1 MLKKLSAFQMLAA
14 GLFFAGIIPVLVIG
28 LLSGDLALVV
38 IGLVIL
44 AAAAAGM
51 AVWLVPRITPA
62 ENPFGAS
69 VQQIATIAD
78 QITASVDAETTA
90 AMTPHIQS
98 LEQVSGEPDVI
109 ALAASFERLARV
121 FQQHLDEYN
130 SIYAMGRAITT
141 ELDFEQTVQA
151 VLDAVKQVVVFD
163 AAEVSVL
170 RGDRLVV
177 EAWTG
182 QEDFNNTTGRQ
193 YRVGRGPTGSIA
205 ANKASV
211 LVSTVQGTEEDLK
224 RTLGYES
231 AAGEF
236 LAKTT
241 KVMINSFLGI
251 PLMIEDR
258 VIGTLTLVH
267 REPGRFTESERRQL
281 EKLAAQASIAIDN
294 AIRVRQRESVLKAQI
309 HELRVEIDESRLNKE
324 VEEITGSDYF
334 QRLQAHAA
342 KMRKRVY
349 DRNAKGGS
357 QKSTGAGPVAEKL
370 DTPGESQD

>member
-1 MLKKLSAFQMLAA
+1 MLKKLSVFQMLAA
-14 GLFFAGIIPVLVIG
+14 GLFFAGIVPVLVIS
-28 LLSGDLALVV
+28 LLSGDLVLLV

-44 AAAAAGM
+44 AAAAAGI
-51 AVWLVPRITPA
+51 AAWLAPQIGPTVDPLNAPIR
-62 ENPFGAS
+62 
-69 VQQIATIAD
+69 QIAAIAD
-78 QITASVDAETTA
+78 QITVSVDADTTA
-90 AMTPHIQS
+90 AITPHLQS
-98 LEQVSGEPDVI
+98 LDQISGEPDVI
-109 ALAASFERLARV
+109 ALAASFKQLARV
-121 FQQHLDEYN
+121 FRQRLDEYN

-141 ELDFEQTVQA
+141 QLDFEQTVQA

-177 EAWTG
+177 EGWTG
-182 QEDFNNTTGRQ
+182 QEEFNNTTGRQ

-205 ANKASV
+205 ANKTSV

-224 RTLGYES
+224 RTLGYET

-236 LAKTT
+236 LTKTT

-281 EKLAAQASIAIDN
+281 DKLATQASIAIDN
-294 AIRVRQRESVLKAQI
+294 AIQVRQRENILKAQI
-309 HELRVEIDESRLNKE
+309 RELRVEVDESRLNKE

-334 QRLQAHAA
+334 QRLQTHAA
-342 KMRKRVY
+342 KMRQRVY
-349 DRNAKGGS
+349 DRNTKGGS
-357 QKSTGAGPVAEKL
+357 QSDGAGPVSDEPGTT
-370 DTPGESQD
+370 TPGES

>member
-1 MLKKLSAFQMLAA
+1 MLKKLPAFQILTAA
-14 GLFFAGIIPVLVIG
+14 LFITGLVPVLVVV
-28 LLSGDLALVV
+28 LLSGDWLLLFVGLILLAVV
-38 IGLVIL
+38 ALGAAYGLVQQITPPL
-44 AAAAAGM
+44 EQITAAAAH
-51 AVWLVPRITPA
+51 
-62 ENPFGAS
+62 
-69 VQQIATIAD
+69 
-78 QITASVDAETTA
+78 ITASVDSESPSTIT
-90 AMTPHIQS
+90 S
-98 LEQVSGEPDVI
+98 YLKDLESVSGQAEVVE
-109 ALAASFERLARV
+109 LAAAFDRLARV

-130 SIYAMGRAITT
+130 SIYAMGRVITT
-141 ELDFEQTVQA
+141 KLDFEQTVQA

-182 QEDFNNTTGRQ
+182 QPDFNNTTGRQ

-205 ANKASV
+205 ANKTSV
-211 LVSTVQGTEEDLK
+211 LVSTVQGNEEDLK
-224 RTLGYES
+224 RTLGYET

-241 KVMINSFLGI
+241 KVVINSFLGI

-294 AIRVRQRESVLKAQI
+294 AIQVRQRENLLKAQI
-309 HELRVEIDESRLNKE
+309 RELRVEIDESRLNKE

-334 QRLQAHAA
+334 QRLQTHAA

-349 DRNAKGGS
+349 DRNTRGRADDAS
-357 QKSTGAGPVAEKL
+357 VSDEPDNT
-370 DTPGESQD
+370 TTNGEI

>member
-1 MLKKLSAFQMLAA
+1 MFKKLSAFQTLTAVLFFTGLVPMLVVTVLAA
-14 GLFFAGIIPVLVIG
+14 SPVSFLIG
-28 LLSGDLALVV
+28 L
-38 IGLVIL
+38 IIL
-44 AAAAAGM
+44 AVAALGAAYKL
-51 AVWLVPRITPA
+51 ARQSTP
-62 ENPFGAS
+62 PVG
-69 VQQIATIAD
+69 
-78 QITASVDAETTA
+78 QITAIVANITASIDSEATATITPYLTDLDNITGET
-90 AMTPHIQS
+90 
-98 LEQVSGEPDVI
+98 EVV
-109 ALAASFERLARV
+109 ALASNFRRLAKV

-130 SIYAMGRAITT
+130 SIYAMGRVITT
-141 ELDFEQTVQA
+141 KLDFEQTVQA

-205 ANKASV
+205 ANKTSV
-211 LVSTVQGTEEDLK
+211 LVSTVQGNEEDLK
-224 RTLGYES
+224 RTLGYET

-241 KVMINSFLGI
+241 KVIINSFLGI

-258 VIGTLTLVH
+258 LIGTLTLVH
-267 REPGRFTESERRQL
+267 RDPGRFTESERRQL

-294 AIRVRQRESVLKAQI
+294 AIQVRQRENILKAQI

-334 QRLQAHAA
+334 QRLQTHAA

-349 DRNAKGGS
+349 DRNTRGAKGPEG
-357 QKSTGAGPVAEKL
+357 GAASDEP
-370 DTPGESQD
+370 DTTTTNGES

>member
-1 MLKKLSAFQMLAA
+1 MLKKLSVFQMLAA
-14 GLFFAGIIPVLVIG
+14 GLFFAGSIPVLVIS
-28 LLSGDLALVV
+28 LLAGDLILLV
-38 IGLVIL
+38 IGVVIL
-44 AAAAAGM
+44 AAAASGA
-51 AVWLVPRITPA
+51 AAWLAPRITPK
-62 ENPFGAS
+62 ENPFSGP
-69 VQQIATIAD
+69 VLQIATIAD
-78 QITASVDAETTA
+78 QITTSVDAETTA
-90 AMTPHIQS
+90 AMTPYIQS
-98 LEQVSGEPDVI
+98 LDQISGEPDVM
-109 ALAASFERLARV
+109 ALAASFKRLARE

-130 SIYAMGRAITT
+130 SIYAMGRTITS

-151 VLDAVKQVVVFD
+151 VLNAVKQVVVFD

-182 QEDFNNTTGRQ
+182 QADFNNTTGRE

-205 ANKASV
+205 SKKTSV
-211 LVSTVQGTEEDLK
+211 LVSTVEGTEEDLK

-236 LAKTT
+236 LTKTT

-258 VIGTLTLVH
+258 VIGTLSLVH
-267 REPGRFTESERRQL
+267 REPGRFMESERRQL

-294 AIRVRQRESVLKAQI
+294 AIQVRQRENLLKAQI
-309 HELRVEIDESRLNKE
+309 HELRVEIDKSRLNKE

-349 DRNAKGGS
+349 DRNTKGGA
-357 QKSTGAGPVAEKL
+357 QSTGAGPDSVEP
-370 DTPGESQD
+370 DSTTPGES

>member
-1 MLKKLSAFQMLAA
+1 MLNKLSAFQMLAA
-14 GLFFAGIIPVLVIG
+14 GLFFTGIIPVLVIG
-28 LLSGDLALVV
+28 LLSGDLASVV
-38 IGLVIL
+38 IGLLIL
-44 AAAAAGM
+44 AASVAGM
-51 AVWLVPRITPA
+51 AAWLAPRITPA
-62 ENPFGAS
+62 ENPLSAP
-69 VQQIATIAD
+69 VKQIATIAD
-78 QITASVDAETTA
+78 QITTSVDAETTA

-98 LEQVSGEPDVI
+98 LELIGGEPDVI

-141 ELDFEQTVQA
+141 ELDFEHTVQA

-177 EAWTG
+177 EAWAG

-294 AIRVRQRESVLKAQI
+294 AIQVRQRESVLKAKI
-309 HELRVEIDESRLNKE
+309 RELRVEIDESRLNKE

-334 QRLQAHAA
+334 QRLQTHAA
-342 KMRKRVY
+342 KMRERVY
-349 DRNAKGGS
+349 DRKAKGGS
-357 QKSTGAGPVAEKL
+357 QRSTGAGPVAEKP
-370 DTPGESQD
+370 DTPGES

>member
-1 MLKKLSAFQMLAA
+1 MTA
-14 GLFFAGIIPVLVIG
+14 
-28 LLSGDLALVV
+28 
-38 IGLVIL
+38 
-44 AAAAAGM
+44 
-51 AVWLVPRITPA
+51 ITA
-62 ENPFGAS
+62 
-69 VQQIATIAD
+69 
-78 QITASVDAETTA
+78 QITASVDAETPSTI
-90 AMTPHIQS
+90 TPHLKE
-98 LEQVSGEPDVI
+98 LEQIEGGPEVI
-109 ALAASFERLARV
+109 ELASNFNRLARV

-130 SIYAMGRAITT
+130 SIYAMGRVITT
-141 ELDFEQTVQA
+141 KLDFEQTVQA

-170 RGDRLVV
+170 RGNQLVV
-177 EAWTG
+177 EAWSG

-193 YRVGRGPTGSIA
+193 YRVGRGPTGTIA
-205 ANKASV
+205 ANKTSV
-211 LVSTVQGTEEDLK
+211 LVSTVEGNEEDMK

-231 AAGEF
+231 ATAGEF
-236 LAKTT
+236 LMKTT

-294 AIRVRQRESVLKAQI
+294 AIQVRQRESILKAQI
-309 HELRVEIDESRLNKE
+309 RELRVEIDESRLNKE

-334 QRLQAHAA
+334 QNLQTHAA

-349 DRNAKGGS
+349 DRGERGSAKS
-357 QKSTGAGPVAEKL
+357 VEEE
-370 DTPGESQD
+370 TPSSETDNTTNGEES

>member
-1 MLKKLSAFQMLAA
+1 MLKKLSVFQMLAA
-14 GLFFAGIIPVLVIG
+14 GLFFTGIIPVLVIS
-28 LLSGDLALVV
+28 LLAGDLILLV

-44 AAAAAGM
+44 AAAAAGI
-51 AVWLVPRITPA
+51 AAWLAPRVTPA
-62 ENPFGAS
+62 ESPLSAP

-78 QITASVDAETTA
+78 QITTSVDAETTA
-90 AMTPHIQS
+90 AMTPYIQS
-98 LEQVSGEPDVI
+98 LDQISGDADVM
-109 ALAASFERLARV
+109 ALAASFKRLARI
-121 FQQHLDEYN
+121 FQQRLDEYN
-130 SIYAMGRAITT
+130 SIYAIGRAITT

-170 RGDRLVV
+170 RGDKLVV

-182 QEDFNNTTGRQ
+182 QADFNNTTGRE

-205 ANKASV
+205 SKKTSV
-211 LVSTVQGTEEDLK
+211 LVSTVEGTEEDLK

-236 LAKTT
+236 LTKTT

-258 VIGTLTLVH
+258 VIGTLSLVH

-294 AIRVRQRESVLKAQI
+294 AIQVRQRENILKAQI

-334 QRLQAHAA
+334 QRLQSHAA

-349 DRNAKGGS
+349 DRNTKGGAQS
-357 QKSTGAGPVAEKL
+357 AGAGPDSVEP
-370 DTPGESQD
+370 DSTTPGES

>member
-1 MLKKLSAFQMLAA
+1 MFKKLTAFQTLTVV
-14 GLFFAGIIPVLVIG
+14 LFFTGLVPVLVVAGLSARPVSLLIG
-28 LLSGDLALVV
+28 LIFLAVAAV
-38 IGLVIL
+38 GAAYGLARQNTTPIKQI
-44 AAAAAGM
+44 M
-51 AVWLVPRITPA
+51 AIVTNITTSVESEATATITPHLTALENITGEA
-62 ENPFGAS
+62 E
-69 VQQIATIAD
+69 V
-78 QITASVDAETTA
+78 V
-90 AMTPHIQS
+90 
-98 LEQVSGEPDVI
+98 
-109 ALAASFERLARV
+109 ALASNFKRLAKV

-141 ELDFEQTVQA
+141 KLDFEQTVQS

-205 ANKASV
+205 ANKTSV

-224 RTLGYES
+224 RTLGYEA

-258 VIGTLTLVH
+258 LIGTLTLVH
-267 REPGRFTESERRQL
+267 RDPGRFTESERRQL

-294 AIRVRQRESVLKAQI
+294 AIQVRQRESLLKAQI

-334 QRLQAHAA
+334 QRLQNHAA

-349 DRNAKGGS
+349 DRNMRGATSPEEGS
-357 QKSTGAGPVAEKL
+357 ASDEPGTTTT
-370 DTPGESQD
+370 DGES

>member
-1 MLKKLSAFQMLAA
+1 MLKKLSVFQMLAA
-14 GLFFAGIIPVLVIG
+14 GLFFTGIIPVLVIS
-28 LLSGDLALVV
+28 LLAGDLILLV

-44 AAAAAGM
+44 AAAAAGI
-51 AVWLVPRITPA
+51 AAWLAPRVTPA
-62 ENPFGAS
+62 ESPLSAP

-78 QITASVDAETTA
+78 QITTSVDAETTA
-90 AMTPHIQS
+90 AMTPYIQS
-98 LEQVSGEPDVI
+98 LDQISGDADVM
-109 ALAASFERLARV
+109 ALAASFKRLARI
-121 FQQHLDEYN
+121 FQQRLDEYN
-130 SIYAMGRAITT
+130 SIYAIGRAITT

-170 RGDRLVV
+170 RGDKLVV

-182 QEDFNNTTGRQ
+182 QADFNNTTGRE

-205 ANKASV
+205 SKKTSV
-211 LVSTVQGTEEDLK
+211 LVSTVEGTEEDLK

-236 LAKTT
+236 LTKTT

-258 VIGTLTLVH
+258 VIGTLSLVH

-294 AIRVRQRESVLKAQI
+294 AIQVRQRENILKAQI

-349 DRNAKGGS
+349 DRNTKGGAQS
-357 QKSTGAGPVAEKL
+357 AGARPDSVEPDST
-370 DTPGESQD
+370 TPGES